1 MRQRLHLVI
10 SETPNLNSLM
20 TIEITNK
27 SGELV
32 PADQVRSLLGH
43 SLVQLKLNPECEVN
57 LVFVDENEM
66 TELHIKWMN
75 ESGPTDVLSFPM
87 DMPAAAGDAVTLG
100 DIVIAPTVA
109 ARQAATAGHSF
120 EHEVYI
126 LAAHGLLHILGY
138 DHANKEDEKVMFA
151 LQEDLV
157 KNWQA
162 SA

>member
-1 MRQRLHLVI
+1 
-10 SETPNLNSLM
+10 M

-32 PADQVRSLLGH
+32 PSDGVRDLLQNA
-43 SLVQLKLNPECEVN
+43 LVELKLNPECEVN
-57 LVFVDENEM
+57 LVFVDVEEM
-66 TELHIKWMN
+66 TELHIKWMD
-75 ESGPTDVLSFPM
+75 EGGPTDVLSFPM
-87 DMPAAAGDAVTLG
+87 DMPAVENEAVTLG

-109 ARQAATAGHSF
+109 AQQAATAGHSID
-120 EHEVYI
+120 HEIFI

-138 DHANKEDEKVMFA
+138 DHANAADEKVMFT

-157 KNWQA
+157 KKYQE